1 MLRSKL
7 KAKKPTKSPIARFA
21 VLAFVFA
28 LIAAACGS
36 AATDTISLGDDDPGE
51 VTALPEE
58 AESASVGGVPDVLNG
73 PVDFSYESFGGS
85 LVNFT
90 AVSSGRPVVLNFF
103 ASWCP
108 TCVAELPDFET
119 VSQTFAEE
127 VQFLGLS
134 VQDPP
139 ERSLELLE
147 QTGVTFPTGIDGPGA
162 IFTAFGGLGMPTTV
176 FIDADGIVQDV
187 HTGVLTEASLTE
199 AIQENLLP

>member
-1 MLRSKL
+1 MLRSKNST
-7 KAKKPTKSPIARFA
+7 KPTKNKISRFA
-21 VLAFVFA
+21 ALAFVFA

-36 AATDTISLGDDDPGE
+36 SGDAISLADQGLTP
-51 VTALPEE
+51 LPDEG
-58 AESASVGGVPDVLNG
+58 AAPAAAPADGISDVLNE
-73 PVDFSYESFGGS
+73 PVSFSYESFGGS
-85 LVNFT
+85 QINF
-90 AVSSGRPVVLNFF
+90 SDLGDRPVVLNFF

-108 TCVAELPDFET
+108 TCIAELPDFET

-147 QTGVTFPTGIDGPGA
+147 QTGVTFPTGLDTPGE

-176 FIDADGIVQDV
+176 FIDADGVVQDV
-187 HTGVLTEASLTE
+187 HTGVLDVNSLTE
-199 AIQENLLP
+199 AIEENILP